1 MAQLRA
7 TLAFAAK
14 LAERGVVQGNL
25 NIFIKIKTH
34 FLEN

>member
-14 LAERGVVQGNL
+14 LAERGVIQRNL
-25 NIFIKIKTH
+25 NS
-34 FLEN
+34 FLKS

>member
-14 LAERGVVQGNL
+14 LAERGVIQRNL
-25 NIFIKIKTH
+25 NSFNLKI
-34 FLEN
+34 